1 MGKNNKIKR
10 VQKKLKTARRLSA
23 HKKRQS
29 EKNSSSLNPAFK
41 MLPNPFA
48 ELNDEQRKKIV
59 SELAHN
65 SENKYQESLAK
76 IKELLVSCDPISM
89 LSILASYGLTV
100 GVGDNGIQEKDS
112 ERKLQQFHV
121 EICQAL
127 ALQIN
132 PNNFQHQPVTT
143 DNVQEMWTAL
153 SELMSAS
160 HFRGLEF
167 SEGSSTQEVSI
178 KQIQRMMMGHTQAVR
193 NWGYFSQVK
202 SIAYELYSHF
212 DDLIKNR
219 YGFSCSNVIALF
231 QRLIDDTEHANTI
244 RLQSFKDL
252 YKLKDKTKLAIKYH
266 ELIGSTP
273 AAAEQFIETE
283 HFRKMSF
290 KALFFMLMSHHDLR
304 LHESYEFSPKYL
316 ADKLEAD
323 VTATIGILDIFSYEL
338 GALREYETEHLYLS
352 NPIWQR
358 PIIKIENE
366 KYFCALPQMFFSF
379 VLPSLDRLVEEV
391 DSPLLRKMRADYLE
405 EKIVEIINRR
415 FPESNTVS
423 SLKWKLGGV
432 EYETDLITFIDSH
445 AIIVEAKSGKVTDPA
460 LRGAPDRLKKHI
472 DELLISPNN
481 QSKRLKERLE
491 ELIAHPDI
499 DDDLRKKLP
508 INLCNIHKIIR
519 ISVSLE
525 SLGTIQANVAQLTE
539 TGWLPDTFV
548 PCPTMN
554 LADFETLF
562 DFLEHPVQIIH
573 YLETRQELEGR
584 LEYMGDELD
593 LMGLYIQTLFN
604 MGDLDTDVNLYISE
618 MSAPL
623 DTYYNSR
630 DAGVNIA
637 KPHPLVSPL
646 FSKFMEQL
654 EKRQT
659 PRWTEIGVVLNR
671 FSPDDQRKLSKM
683 IDVLKERVKTNW
695 MLDDHKNMVIYIP
708 PKASQY
714 AICYVM
720 FNNDNAVRR
729 NEFIEKAAMFGLEP
743 EHVKQCLVIAKNIDD
758 DSFAYHFIGLM
769 E

>member
-1 MGKNNKIKR
+1 MGKDNKIR
-10 VQKKLKTARRLSA
+10 RAQKKLKKARKLSA
-23 HKKRQS
+23 LKKRQV
-29 EKNSSSLNPAFK
+29 NQNNLSLNPVFQT
-41 MLPNPFA
+41 LPNPFS
-48 ELNDEQRKKIV
+48 ELNDEQRMQAIR
-59 SELAHN
+59 ELAHN
-65 SENKYQESLAK
+65 SEKKYQESLTK

-100 GVGDNGIQEKDS
+100 GVGDKGIQEKDS

-132 PNNFQHQPVTT
+132 PNNFQHQPVTP

-167 SEGSSTQEVSI
+167 SEGFSIQEAAI

-202 SIAYELYSHF
+202 SIAYELFSHF
-212 DDLIKNR
+212 DDLAKSH

-231 QRLIDDTEHANTI
+231 QRLIDETEHANTI
-244 RLQSFKDL
+244 RLQFFKDL
-252 YKLKDKTKLAIKYH
+252 YKLKDKTKLVIKYH
-266 ELIGSTP
+266 ELIGATP
-273 AAAEQFIETE
+273 TAAKQFVETEQF
-283 HFRKMSF
+283 RLMPF
-290 KALFFMLMSHHDLR
+290 KALFSMLMSHHDLR
-304 LHESYEFSPKYL
+304 LHESYEFSPQYL
-316 ADKLEAD
+316 AEKLESD
-323 VTATIGILDIFSYEL
+323 VTVFKGILDFFSYEL
-338 GALREYETEHLYLS
+338 GALRDYETEHLYLS

-358 PIIKIENE
+358 PIIKIEDE

-379 VLPSLDRLVEEV
+379 VLPSLDRLVEDV
-391 DSPLLRKMRADYLE
+391 DPTVLSKRRADYLE

-423 SLKWKLGGV
+423 GLKWKLGNV
-432 EYETDLITFIDSH
+432 EYETDLISFIDSH

-460 LRGAPDRLKKHI
+460 LRGAPDRLKKHVE
-472 DELLISPNN
+472 ELFISPNN
-481 QSKRLKERLE
+481 QSKRLQERLE
-491 ELIAHPDI
+491 ELISHPDI
-499 DDDLRKKLP
+499 DDGLRKKLP
-508 INLCNIHKIIR
+508 VDLCNIHKIIR

-525 SLGTIQANVAQLTE
+525 SLGTIQANVAQLNE
-539 TGWLPDTFV
+539 TGWLPETFV

-554 LADFETLF
+554 LADLETLF

-573 YLETRQELEGR
+573 YLEARQELEGR

-604 MGDLDTDVNLYISE
+604 MGDIDTDVNLYISE

-623 DTYYNSR
+623 DAYYNSR
-630 DAGVNIA
+630 DAGVNIP

-654 EKRQT
+654 EKRLT
-659 PRWTEIGVVLNR
+659 PRWTEIGVILNR

-683 IDVLKERVKTNW
+683 IEVLKESVQKNW

-720 FNNDNAVRR
+720 FNNNNAEKR
-729 NEFIEKAAMFGLEP
+729 NEFIEKAAIFGLEP
-743 EHVKQCLVIAKNIDD
+743 EHVKQCLVIAKNLDD
-758 DSFAYHFIGLM
+758 NDLAYHFIGLM

>member
-1 MGKNNKIKR
+1 MGKDNKIKR
-10 VQKKLKTARRLSA
+10 AQKKLKNSRKLSA
-23 HKKRQS
+23 QKKKQS
-29 EKNSSSLNPAFK
+29 EKSSSSLNPAFK
-41 MLPNPFA
+41 MLSNPFA
-48 ELNDEQRKKIV
+48 ELNDEQRKKVV

-65 SENKYQESLAK
+65 SEKKYQESLTK
-76 IKELLVSCDPISM
+76 IKDLLVSCDPISM

-112 ERKLQQFHV
+112 EHKLQQFHV

-127 ALQIN
+127 ALQIK
-132 PNNFQHQPVTT
+132 PNNFQRQPVTP

-153 SELMSAS
+153 SDLMSAS

-167 SEGSSTQEVSI
+167 SEGISTQETAI

-212 DDLIKNR
+212 DELLKKT
-219 YGFSCSNVIALF
+219 YGFSSSNVIALF
-231 QRLIDDTEHANTI
+231 QRLIEETEHANTK
-244 RLQSFKDL
+244 RMQFFREL
-252 YKLKDKTKLAIKYH
+252 YKLKDKTKLVVKYH
-266 ELIGSTP
+266 ESIGATP
-273 AAAEQFIETE
+273 AAAKQFIETE
-283 HFRKMSF
+283 NFRLMPF
-290 KALFFMLMSHHDLR
+290 KALFFMLMSHHDLW
-304 LHESYEFSPKYL
+304 LHEAYEFSPKYL
-316 ADKLEAD
+316 AEKIETDA
-323 VTATIGILDIFSYEL
+323 TAIKGILDFFSYEL
-338 GALREYETEHLYLS
+338 GALKDYETEHLFLS

-379 VLPSLDRLVEEV
+379 VLPSLDGLVEDI
-391 DSPLLRKMRADYLE
+391 DSPLLSKRRADYLE
-405 EKIVEIINRR
+405 DKIVEIINRR
-415 FPESNTVS
+415 FPEANTVS
-423 SLKWKLGGV
+423 GLKWKLGGV

-445 AIIVEAKSGKVTDPA
+445 AIIVEAKAGKVTDPA

-472 DELLISPNN
+472 EELLISPNK

-508 INLCNIHKIIR
+508 VDLRNIHKIIR

-525 SLGTIQANVAQLTE
+525 SLGTIQANVAQLNE
-539 TGWLPDTFV
+539 TGWLPESFV

-562 DFLEHPVQIIH
+562 DFLDHPVQIIH
-573 YLETRQELEGR
+573 YLETRQELEGK

-604 MGDLDTDVNLYISE
+604 MGDIDTDVNIYISE

-623 DTYYNSR
+623 DAYYNSR
-630 DAGVNIA
+630 DAGVNIP

-659 PRWTEIGVVLNR
+659 PRWTEIGVILNR
-671 FSPDDQRKLSKM
+671 FSPDDQRKLTKM
-683 IDVLKERVKTNW
+683 IEVLKDRVRKNW

-720 FNNDNAVRR
+720 FSNGNAERR
-729 NEFIEKAAMFGLEP
+729 NEFIEKAAFFGLEP
-743 EHVKQCLVIAKNIDD
+743 VHVKQCLVIAKNLDD
-758 DSFAYHFIGLM
+758 DNLAYHFIGLM